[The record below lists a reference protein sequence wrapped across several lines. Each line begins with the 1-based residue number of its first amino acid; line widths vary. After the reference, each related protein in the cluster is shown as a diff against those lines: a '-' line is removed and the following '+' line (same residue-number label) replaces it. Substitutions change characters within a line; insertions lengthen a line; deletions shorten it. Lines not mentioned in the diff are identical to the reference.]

1 VTRRTHGVLR
11 RVAARGAVAAS
22 RDRRAGRVRAG
33 GLGVS
38 VAARA
43 CSSGGTVQPTRA
55 TCSKKWAE
63 QRGAVRACSL
73 AKSKEHARWRQQAAA
88 FSLPSVGA
96 EQPMEIE
103 RQAMEACSP
112 SVGAER
118 QAAL

>member
-1 VTRRTHGVLR
+1 LT
-11 RVAARGAVAAS
+11 
-22 RDRRAGRVRAG
+22 
-33 GLGVS
+33 
-38 VAARA
+38 
-43 CSSGGTVQPTRA
+43 
-55 TCSKKWAE
+55 
-63 QRGAVRACSL
+63 
-73 AKSKEHARWRQQAAA
+73 KSKEHARWRQQAAA